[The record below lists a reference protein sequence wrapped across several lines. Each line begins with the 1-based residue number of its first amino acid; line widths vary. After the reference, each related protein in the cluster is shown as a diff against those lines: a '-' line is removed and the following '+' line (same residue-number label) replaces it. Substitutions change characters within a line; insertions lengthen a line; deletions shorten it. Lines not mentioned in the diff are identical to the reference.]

1 MDGRTDR
8 WGPPTGSPL
17 PPQPEAG
24 AMLRT
29 MRLARGW
36 RTLLPGPAT
45 AGGARADRW
54 LLAITVV
61 LVGLGIVM
69 IYSAIAIRAQER
81 FGDPTFFL
89 KKQAIWAALGLLAM
103 VWAVTWDLKRFQRA
117 TPMLFLVSL
126 LLLLL
131 VLVPG
136 IGIKINGARRWLRLF
151 GLSFQPAELAKLA
164 DSVEIARNEKT
175 VKTQKAANLSRL
187 RQDLQRLD
195 GELKK
200 AIAQLPEKKEIPEL
214 LSSISSKA
222 QQSGL
227 DVLLFRPRPESYQEF
242 YAEVPV
248 DITVKGNFHNTVNFF
263 DDVGRM
269 DRLVNID
276 NIGFKNPTVS
286 GDSVVLE
293 TTSVATA
300 FRFLDEAERKKVAEE
315 KAKAAKTKK

>member
-1 MDGRTDR
+1 MNQILDAILERSTA
-8 WGPPTGSPL
+8 
-17 PPQPEAG
+17 QKI
-24 AMLRT
+24 AMLAVT
-29 MRLARGW
+29 VILMIALYYSF
-36 RTLLPGPAT
+36 LFGP
-45 AGGARADRW
+45 RAD
-54 LLAITVV
+54 
-61 LVGLGIVM
+61 
-69 IYSAIAIRAQER
+69 
-81 FGDPTFFL
+81 
-89 KKQAIWAALGLLAM
+89 
-103 VWAVTWDLKRFQRA
+103 
-117 TPMLFLVSL
+117 
-126 LLLLL
+126 
-131 VLVPG
+131 
-136 IGIKINGARRWLRLF
+136 
-151 GLSFQPAELAKLA
+151 ELAKLA

-195 GELKK
+195 AELKK

-227 DVLLFRPRPESYQEF
+227 DVLLFRPRAESYQEF

-248 DITVKGNFHNTVNFF
+248 DITVKGNFYNTVNFF
-263 DDVGRM
+263 DEVGRM

-286 GDSVVLE
+286 GDNVVLE

>member
-1 MDGRTDR
+1 MNQILD
-8 WGPPTGSPL
+8 
-17 PPQPEAG
+17 
-24 AMLRT
+24 
-29 MRLARGW
+29 
-36 RTLLPGPAT
+36 
-45 AGGARADRW
+45 
-54 LLAITVV
+54 AILERSIAQKVAILGV
-61 LVGLGIVM
+61 SVILV
-69 IYSAIAIRAQER
+69 
-81 FGDPTFFL
+81 
-89 KKQAIWAALGLLAM
+89 AALYYS
-103 VWAVTWDLKRFQRA
+103 F
-117 TPMLFLVSL
+117 LFS
-126 LLLLL
+126 
-131 VLVPG
+131 P
-136 IGIKINGARRWLRLF
+136 KAD
-151 GLSFQPAELAKLA
+151 ELAKLA

-195 GELKK
+195 AELKK